1 VEPDKVGLGLPD
13 LWMDRIMH
21 GAQACTMPRGRPS
34 ASRSR
39 SHSAQHGSQN
49 KEATGPPRLLGEGW
63 TKEGV
68 GGRHMGH
75 V

>member
-1 VEPDKVGLGLPD
+1 
-13 LWMDRIMH
+13 MH

-34 ASRSR
+34 ASRS
-39 SHSAQHGSQN
+39 HSAPHGSRN

-68 GGRHMGH
+68 GGRHMGSCLIQLFSEIFIRI
-75 V
+75 